1 MYLNQKTKYA
11 CKPKAK
17 WPNQKKKKK
26 LQWKDRERRAI
37 LEGERERERERERE
51 MAEGERLWGHRR
63 SCGCRQSMPYG
74 GHQLAD
80 LSIDEGQRGA
90 RLRTEE

>member
-1 MYLNQKTKYA
+1 M
-11 CKPKAK
+11 AK
-17 WPNQKKKKK
+17 SKKKKK
-26 LQWKDRERRAI
+26 KNYNGKIEREARY
-37 LEGERERERERERE
+37 LKGRERERERERE

>member
-1 MYLNQKTKYA
+1 M
-11 CKPKAK
+11 AK
-17 WPNQKKKKK
+17 SKKKKK
-26 LQWKDRERRAI
+26 NYNGKIEREARY
-37 LEGERERERERERE
+37 LKGRERERERERE